1 VAALTLRGSNDILSL
16 VLNPDMGAVPTKL
29 WVALAE
35 GEALV
40 KVSGRATFACGADLK
55 RLLNELCERGWKHFT
70 FDLSECP
77 LMDSTFLGI
86 MAGFGMKLNAAGVR
100 RAVLLGSSPK
110 IVELLDN
117 LGVAHLFDS
126 RPGPPPPVAC
136 QLVQPP
142 GQPASKAETTQAALE
157 AHQILMALNPANVTK
172 FKDVARFL
180 AEDLKRLESP
190 SGSEGGSR

>member
-1 VAALTLRGSNDILSL
+1 
-16 VLNPDMGAVPTKL
+16 MPTKL
-29 WVALAE
+29 WVALAD

-55 RLLNELCERGWKHFT
+55 CLLKELRERDWRHFT

-86 MAGFGMKLNAAGVR
+86 MAGFGMKLSAAHVR
-100 RAVLLGSSPK
+100 KAVLLNPNPR

-117 LGVAHLFDS
+117 LGVAHLFES
-126 RPGPPPPVAC
+126 RQGVAELAARCQPVTPS
-136 QLVQPP
+136 V
-142 GQPASKAETTQAALE
+142 PAASRVETTEAALE
-157 AHQILMALNPANVTK
+157 AHQALMEINPANVPK

-180 AEDLKRLESP
+180 AEDLRKLESP
-190 SGSEGGSR
+190 PDGNRGGA